1 MSDDDL
7 HKTIDGGET
16 WTTVYELN
24 NQAEISFNS
33 SSSQDS
39 FISENVGLDE

>member
-16 WTTVYELN
+16 WTTTYDWN
-24 NQAEISFNS
+24 NQAGDLHLTKLFS
-33 SSSQDS
+33 D
-39 FISENVGLDE
+39 GLYREMLVT